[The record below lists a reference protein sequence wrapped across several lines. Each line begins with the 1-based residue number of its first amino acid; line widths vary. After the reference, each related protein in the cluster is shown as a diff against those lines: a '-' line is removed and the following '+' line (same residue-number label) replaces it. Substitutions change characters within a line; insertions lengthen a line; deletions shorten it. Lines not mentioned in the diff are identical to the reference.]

1 MTEGRPNDPAE
12 LVAAMAAGDSRSPL
26 SELYALYAS
35 TVLALLTKMLG
46 SRPEAE
52 EILQEVFVELW
63 RRAPQYDRSR
73 GSVIA
78 WVVTVARSRALDAL
92 RARSRRYGDRQMQFS
107 DRHALGTDSGRPDVL
122 VSSTRWHQ
130 ALRQAFKQLGEDQRA
145 VLELSYFLGMSH
157 DQIAQTLNLPVGT
170 VKSRI
175 LAGMACFA
183 RDAPHH
189 SPEHGCV
196 SDDKER
202 AELWLPS
209 TQPGQPRRKT
219 KRSWRRCLRRT
230 QL

>member
-1 MTEGRPNDPAE
+1 MTGGAPKDPAE
-12 LVAAMAAGDSRSPL
+12 LVAAMAAGDSGAPL

-35 TVLALLTKMLG
+35 MVLALLMKMLG
-46 SRPEAE
+46 SRSEAE

-63 RRAPQYDRSR
+63 RRAPQYDSSR
-73 GSVIA
+73 GSVVA

-130 ALRQAFKQLGEDQRA
+130 ALRQAFKQLSEDQRA

-157 DQIAQTLNLPVGT
+157 DQIAETLKLPVGT

-175 LAGMACFA
+175 LAGM
-183 RDAPHH
+183 
-189 SPEHGCV
+189 
-196 SDDKER
+196 R
-202 AELWLPS
+202 ALRAMLPIIH
-209 TQPGQPRRKT
+209 
-219 KRSWRRCLRRT
+219 RSMVA
-230 QL
+230 

>member
-1 MTEGRPNDPAE
+1 MTGRAPNDPAE
-12 LVAAMAAGDSRSPL
+12 LVAAMAAGDSGAPL

-35 TVLALLTKMLG
+35 MVLALLMKMLG
-46 SRPEAE
+46 SRSEAE

-63 RRAPQYDRSR
+63 RRAPQYDSSR
-73 GSVIA
+73 GSVVA

-130 ALRQAFKQLGEDQRA
+130 ALRQAFKQLSEDQRA

-157 DQIAQTLNLPVGT
+157 HQIAETLKLPVGT

-175 LAGMACFA
+175 LAGM
-183 RDAPHH
+183 
-189 SPEHGCV
+189 
-196 SDDKER
+196 R
-202 AELWLPS
+202 ALRTMLPIIH
-209 TQPGQPRRKT
+209 
-219 KRSWRRCLRRT
+219 RSMVA
-230 QL
+230 

>member
-1 MTEGRPNDPAE
+1 MTGGAPKDPAE
-12 LVAAMAAGDSRSPL
+12 LVAAMAAGDSGAPL

-35 TVLALLTKMLG
+35 MVLALLMKMLG
-46 SRPEAE
+46 SRSEAE

-63 RRAPQYDRSR
+63 RRAPQYDSSR
-73 GSVIA
+73 GSVVA

-130 ALRQAFKQLGEDQRA
+130 ALRQAFKQLSEDQRA

-157 DQIAQTLNLPVGT
+157 DQIAETLKLPVGT

-175 LAGMACFA
+175 LAGM
-183 RDAPHH
+183 
-189 SPEHGCV
+189 
-196 SDDKER
+196 R
-202 AELWLPS
+202 ALRTMLPIIH
-209 TQPGQPRRKT
+209 
-219 KRSWRRCLRRT
+219 RSMVA
-230 QL
+230 

>member
-1 MTEGRPNDPAE
+1 MTGGAPNDPEE
-12 LVAAMAAGDSRSPL
+12 LVAAMAAGDSGAPL

-35 TVLALLTKMLG
+35 MVLALLTKMLG
-46 SRPEAE
+46 SRSEAE
-52 EILQEVFVELW
+52 ETLQEVFVELW

-73 GSVIA
+73 GSVVA

-130 ALRQAFKQLGEDQRA
+130 ALRQAFKQLSEDQRA

-157 DQIAQTLNLPVGT
+157 DQIAETLKLPVGT

-175 LAGMACFA
+175 LAGM
-183 RDAPHH
+183 
-189 SPEHGCV
+189 
-196 SDDKER
+196 R
-202 AELWLPS
+202 ALRTMLPIIH
-209 TQPGQPRRKT
+209 
-219 KRSWRRCLRRT
+219 RSMVA
-230 QL
+230 